1 MQLKEGERDSMLVK
15 VQLIR
20 SIRPSSGG
28 AGGKPA
34 YLGISFFFTDQLL
47 TWRNTN
53 LPTISELTIVCLC
66 MRK

>member
-1 MQLKEGERDSMLVK
+1 MEEGERDSMRAK
-15 VQLIR
+15 VQLIT

-34 YLGISFFFTDQLL
+34 YLGISFFLTDQLL

-53 LPTISELTIVCLC
+53 LPTINNTALS
-66 MRK
+66 